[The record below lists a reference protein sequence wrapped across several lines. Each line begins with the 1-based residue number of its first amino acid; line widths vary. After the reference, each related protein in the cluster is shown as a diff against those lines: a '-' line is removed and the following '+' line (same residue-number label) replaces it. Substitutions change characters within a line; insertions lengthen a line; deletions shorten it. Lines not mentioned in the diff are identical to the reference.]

1 MADQP
6 AHQPPDQPPD
16 RRRPRAARTAL
27 TAAVGLLAAAAVALW
42 IASLLVWNWE
52 VDLSKGT
59 AVVSERRGAQAEPA
73 LVGLAVAA
81 LAAVAAVL
89 ATGGWLRRAV
99 GALVLVGGLGTLVVA
114 VGGLAEPR
122 LRRMSDTGFDRYA
135 DQVDGW
141 FVQATVAVGL
151 TALAGVLLVVAGV
164 IVLATGHRM
173 PRMGARYQRTP
184 EQARR
189 AESAVWDEL
198 DAGRDPT
205 DH

>member
-6 AHQPPDQPPD
+6 PDQRPD
-16 RRRPRAARTAL
+16 QRRSRTAL
-27 TAAVGLLAAAAVALW
+27 TAAVGLLVVAAVALW

-59 AVVSERRGAQAEPA
+59 AVVSELRGAQAEPA

-99 GALVLVGGLGTLVVA
+99 GALVLVGGLGTLAVA

-151 TALAGVLLVVAGV
+151 TALAGVLLVVAGG

-189 AESAVWDEL
+189 VEPALWDEL